1 MEADKGDAMRDKP
14 ECTTCGT
21 DEGVTGGWCDPCW
34 VHVKDKVLD
43 KYLCSKCGEAL
54 PKKGICPCPAA

>member
-1 MEADKGDAMRDKP
+1 MRDKP